1 MIFIKI
7 VVIQI
12 SQKHLKLKIP
22 KIRRVKCNNQ
32 IQNYLIA
39 VLSQLKSI
47 PYLCY
52 YAKNSYC

>member
-12 SQKHLKLKIP
+12 SQKHMRLKIP
-22 KIRRVKCNNQ
+22 KIRRVESNNQ
-32 IQNYLIA
+32 IQNYLTTL
-39 VLSQLKSI
+39 LSQLKSI